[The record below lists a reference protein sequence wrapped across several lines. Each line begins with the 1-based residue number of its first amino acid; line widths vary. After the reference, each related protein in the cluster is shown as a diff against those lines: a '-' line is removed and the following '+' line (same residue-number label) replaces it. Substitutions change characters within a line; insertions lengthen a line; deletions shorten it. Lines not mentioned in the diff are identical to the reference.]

1 MFDIGWTE
9 LMLIGVVALIV
20 IGPRDLPE
28 MFRTLGRFTAKLRSM
43 SRDFSRAMEQAAKE
57 SGVKDV
63 ASDLKSVANPSS
75 LGLNA
80 VKDAATKFENWDPLK
95 SSKPAAVKPPAHNVA
110 LPPGNQAVVVP
121 PPATRPAPAP
131 VILPDAPPA
140 PVPAAADGQAS
151 AADMPATR
159 PAARKPRAARAKATP
174 AKTDAK
180 AAD

>member
-110 LPPGNQAVVVP
+110 LPPGK
-121 PPATRPAPAP
+121 
-131 VILPDAPPA
+131 ILPEVPPA